1 MAGLYINI
9 RLLDE
14 GFPSG
19 LTVHNTASL
28 QASDFVTKPYVSRNS
43 IIVYK
48 GYVKKKNVNAAEVF
62 YILNSDKCK
71 CSKGPRLID
80 SMTLWSTS
88 VHFGICF

>member
-1 MAGLYINI
+1 MKAFSV
-9 RLLDE
+9 

-48 GYVKKKNVNAAEVF
+48 AYVKKKMWMQLKCFISSIQTNVNVEGAQAYRQKDFMV
-62 YILNSDKCK
+62 N
-71 CSKGPRLID
+71 
-80 SMTLWSTS
+80 
-88 VHFGICF
+88 